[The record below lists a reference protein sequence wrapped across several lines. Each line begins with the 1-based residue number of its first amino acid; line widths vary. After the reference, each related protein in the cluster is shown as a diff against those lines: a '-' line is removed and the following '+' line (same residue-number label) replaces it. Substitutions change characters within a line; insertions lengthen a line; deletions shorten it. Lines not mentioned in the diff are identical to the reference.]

1 MFCYYI
7 YNLVLLFITLIITLI
22 IILEFINGIREDL
35 CKPKLYD
42 RLLVFKKIKNYYNY
56 MIDIWFKTK
65 N

>member
-7 YNLVLLFITLIITLI
+7 YNLVLLFISLI
-22 IILEFINGIREDL
+22 IILEFINGIREDF

-42 RLLVFKKIKNYYNY
+42 RHLVLKKIKNYCYTR
-56 MIDIWFKTK
+56 IK